1 MTEHTRD
8 IMAVLAPGIERLSS
22 ERRARRAIL
31 LGKLRKL
38 AMATGAL
45 AVLVLFVGGGLFLL
59 VLAAGAGIV
68 AWLAHR
74 AQQAWEETVRTEVI
88 PPVCAAIDNLDYQPD
103 PPAGNFLAPFE
114 TLGLVGSSNQK
125 ELKHCFSGSHEGRR
139 FECLHASLE
148 HRSGGKSGSTTP
160 VFHGLLFRIEHGS
173 ETSSP
178 VVVLP
183 NVTTLRRQTGK
194 TLIELGNPDFDRTFL
209 VSHDTGVEDGAALV
223 HAVVSPALQ
232 RAMLDINSGES
243 RETPDVAAL
252 RVGFI
257 YDSIYIAL
265 SRWEHTSTFLGLK
278 IQSPRHFLETRS
290 LLRERS
296 DVQETV
302 AAMVEDITTV
312 HRIIA
317 ALGDSA

>member
-1 MTEHTRD
+1 MTDSTRA
-8 IMAVLAPGIERLSS
+8 IMAALAPGIATLSS
-22 ERRARRAIL
+22 ERRTRRDSL

-38 AMATGAL
+38 AIATGVL
-45 AVLVLFVGGGLFLL
+45 AVLVLFVGGVLFLL
-59 VLAAGAGIV
+59 VLAAGVGIG
-68 AWLAHR
+68 AWLTHR
-74 AQQAWEETVRTEVI
+74 AQLSWEETVRTEIV

-103 PPAGNFLAPFE
+103 PTASNFLAPFE
-114 TLGLVGSSNQK
+114 ALRLVGSSNQK
-125 ELKHCFSGSHEGRR
+125 KLEHCFSGSHGGRR
-139 FECLHASLE
+139 FECLHASLD
-148 HRSGGKSGSTTP
+148 HRSRGKNGSTTP
-160 VFHGLLFRIEHGS
+160 VFHGLLFRIEHSS
-173 ETSSP
+173 ETPSP
-178 VVVLP
+178 VVILP
-183 NVTTLRRQTGK
+183 NVMTLRRQTGK

-223 HAVVSPALQ
+223 HAAVSPALQ

-252 RVGFI
+252 RVGFM

-290 LLRERS
+290 LLREQA
-296 DVQETV
+296 DVEEAV
-302 AAMVEDITTV
+302 ATMVQDITTV

-317 ALGDSA
+317 ALGGST